1 MIKHWQ
7 WHWNNRPGCLLT
19 QKLWKTKKWSFC
31 LDITFGWISTIVII
45 ICTMIRI
52 LFLYIH
58 KTTFSSPVKTPY
70 KCPYMRGDKY
80 SERSKRHRDWLRSS
94 ITGQHSHANKHGNNW
109 SRRHRRSF
117 LQRLVVNWWR
127 RCLVQRRWIS
137 GKNLSFK
144 RYSQELPS
152 TPASATQVALV
163 CNALPPILN
172 ICFCIVFYRM
182 DPRPLFCVRTT
193 NAILYKYDVI

>member
-31 LDITFGWISTIVII
+31 FPITFGWISTTVII

-52 LFLYIH
+52 LILYIH

-109 SRRHRRSF
+109 PRRHRRSF
-117 LQRLVVNWWR
+117 LQRLVVNRWR
-127 RCLVQRRWIS
+127 RCLVQRRWVP
-137 GKNLSFK
+137 GKNLSLK
-144 RYSQELPS
+144 RYL
-152 TPASATQVALV
+152 
-163 CNALPPILN
+163 
-172 ICFCIVFYRM
+172 
-182 DPRPLFCVRTT
+182 
-193 NAILYKYDVI
+193 